1 MRHPKTNRFREEY
14 NPAFPE
20 VGVKRKVLRS
30 AALLLALC
38 ITVVALAQTSAPV
51 SAQVTMIRAGSLID
65 GTSNSA
71 RRNVII
77 TILGNT
83 ITDVADGSAFS
94 SDRKSTRLNSS
105 HLGISYA
112 A

>member
-1 MRHPKTNRFREEY
+1 MRHPKTNRFRAEY

-20 VGVKRKVLRS
+20 VGVKHKVLRP

-38 ITVVALAQTSAPV
+38 ITVVALAQKSAPV
-51 SAQVTMIRAGSLID
+51 SAPVTMIRAGALID

-83 ITDVADGSAFS
+83 IRSEEHTSELQSLRHLVC
-94 SDRKSTRLNSS
+94 RL
-105 HLGISYA
+105 
-112 A
+112 